1 MCVFMSVNVC
11 WAAGRGR
18 TAMYGRLLFN
28 ILEKEVVRD
37 LESGSRAE
45 SLLYGSPSWSPTATP
60 AASLATIRTVFG
72 NGRCEGVQPR
82 AGRNASRQQ

>member
-28 ILEKEVVRD
+28 ILVKEVVRD

-45 SLLYGSPSWSPTATP
+45 SLLYC
-60 AASLATIRTVFG
+60 TVP
-72 NGRCEGVQPR
+72 Q
-82 AGRNASRQQ
+82 